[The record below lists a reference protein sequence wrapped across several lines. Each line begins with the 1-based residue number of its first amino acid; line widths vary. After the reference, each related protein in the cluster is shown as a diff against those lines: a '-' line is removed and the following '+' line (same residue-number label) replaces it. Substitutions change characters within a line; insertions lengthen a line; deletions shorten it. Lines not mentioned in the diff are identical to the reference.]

1 MKKLW
6 DKHDFVWVF
15 VFLVAF
21 FAVVVLAITGNYVE
35 EHLETPVRAVEMEKL
50 PAADDISR
58 LSQTIAM
65 QFEGKPVRFLTDRGP
80 DKLSFVVFDTEKKDF
95 DRFIEWF
102 STNFDTQEAVNGVY
116 FAGISLDGALFCSA
130 FFSGI
135 GDDSAQLTYIQVANL
150 RKISAELWPEIVV
163 N

>member
-1 MKKLW
+1 MKRSL

-15 VFLVAF
+15 VLLLALFGI
-21 FAVVVLAITGNYVE
+21 AVFTTIGVTVE
-35 EHLETPVRAVEMEKL
+35 RRLENPVQAVEMEKITVS
-50 PAADDISR
+50 DDISR
-58 LSQTIAM
+58 VSQAVMM

-130 FFSGI
+130 FF
-135 GDDSAQLTYIQVANL
+135 
-150 RKISAELWPEIVV
+150 
-163 N
+163 

>member
-1 MKKLW
+1 MEKFLNKGFYAWVLMFLFAFVAIVVFTTIGVKL
-6 DKHDFVWVF
+6 
-15 VFLVAF
+15 
-21 FAVVVLAITGNYVE
+21 E
-35 EHLETPVRAVEMEKL
+35 ERLENPVQAVEMEKL
-50 PAADDISR
+50 QAADDISR
-58 LSQTIAM
+58 VSQAVMM
-65 QFEGKPVRFLTDRGP
+65 QFEGKPVRFLADRSP

-102 STNFDTQEAVNGVY
+102 STNFDVQENVNGVY
-116 FAGISLDGALFCSA
+116 FAGISLDGSLFCSA

-135 GDDSAQLTYIQVANL
+135 GDDSAQLTYVQVANL